1 MNEALVLLLL
11 ASLAINVIAI
21 WRMSAT
27 VARATAHS
35 LQISELGKALRR
47 QNSQLER
54 LKEYTASIHYHHDV
68 MERSLRHHLHAGGMV
83 YAPRLW
89 QTYSSI
95 VKADWP
101 FEQKSWP
108 YHLPALDNPDH
119 AMDDA
124 FSLRCHE
131 YWLEHPLVQSYHQQP
146 EQRIDDDHITNLDH
160 MVHKKAEEDEDRTEI

>member
-21 WRMSAT
+21 WRLSAT
-27 VARATAHS
+27 AARSTAHS
-35 LQISELGKALRR
+35 LQISELGKAVRR
-47 QNSQLER
+47 QTSQLER
-54 LKEYTASIHYHHDV
+54 LKEYTSSIHYHHDA
-68 MERSLRHHLHAGGMV
+68 MERSLRYHLHAGGMV

-89 QTYSSI
+89 QTYTGI

-119 AMDDA
+119 SMDDEFA
-124 FSLRCHE
+124 LRRHE
-131 YWLEHPLVQSYHQQP
+131 QWLMHPLTRTYHEKPGQK
-146 EQRIDDDHITNLDH
+146 IDYGYISDMDH
-160 MVHKKAEEDEDRTEI
+160 MIYNKMKKEEDQTTI

>member
-21 WRMSAT
+21 WRLSAT
-27 VARATAHS
+27 AARATAHS
-35 LQISELGKALRR
+35 LQISELGRAVRG

-54 LKEYTASIHYHHDV
+54 LKEYTASIHYHHDA

-89 QTYSSI
+89 QTYTGI
-95 VKADWP
+95 VTSDWP

-119 AMDDA
+119 RMDDELA
-124 FSLRCHE
+124 LRRHDH
-131 YWLEHPLVQSYHQQP
+131 WLMHPLTRSYHDQP
-146 EQRIDDDHITNLDH
+146 GQRIDDDFIADMDH
-160 MVHKKAEEDEDRTEI
+160 MINKKAEDEEDKVTI